1 MARWLAALLA
11 LLGLAAPLAA
21 QDRGRLIEYE
31 RVPAAGLPDQ
41 RLTIWLPPGYD
52 LYQNRYPVLY
62 MHDGHNLF
70 DVAKSNF
77 NKIWA
82 ADEAMLEAVTNQNV
96 EPHII
101 IGIWAPGADRYR
113 QYLPRSAYDM
123 ARGSLR
129 AQMDAAARDEVASDR
144 YLEWIAGPLK
154 TWVDTSFRTRPG
166 RDDTAIVGSSMGGLM
181 SCYAFLEQPQVFG
194 RAGCVSSHWPA
205 VDPRVVEGESA
216 AVKAL
221 WDGWFAARLGKPDG
235 RRVWMD
241 HGTATLDQFY
251 SRWWTQGSRRQA
263 GRRAATGKARSIP
276 GPSTR
281 RTPGRRGFRK
291 SSAGCWRRT
300 SEGRKPL
307 SPAAP
312 PPPCPAH
319 PWGTPSC
326 RRRTAPDRRRAIRA
340 RSPG

>member
-1 MARWLAALLA
+1 MFRWLAAILA
-11 LLGLAAPLAA
+11 LLGLAAPLTA
-21 QDRGRLIEYE
+21 QEALGHEARLIEYE

-52 LYQNRYPVLY
+52 AEDRRYPALY

-82 ADEAMLEAVTNQNV
+82 ADRAMLEAVTNETI

-113 QYLPRSAYDM
+113 QYLPRSAYDT
-123 ARGSLR
+123 ATGSLR
-129 AQMDAAARDEVASDR
+129 AQMDQAAGGEVVSDR

-154 TWVDTSFRTRPG
+154 TWIDSRFRTRTG

-181 SCYAFLEQPQVFG
+181 SCYAFLERPEVFG

-216 AVKAL
+216 AVKAM
-221 WDGWFAARLGKPDG
+221 WDAWFAARLGAPDG
-235 RRVWMD
+235 RRVWLD
-241 HGTATLDQFY
+241 HGTATLDAYYAPYQQVVDARFAAAGWQKGRDWESKVY
-251 SRWWTQGSRRQA
+251 QGA
-263 GRRAATGKARSIP
+263 EHEENAWAARLPEIFGWLLAK
-276 GPSTR
+276 
-281 RTPGRRGFRK
+281 
-291 SSAGCWRRT
+291 
-300 SEGRKPL
+300 
-307 SPAAP
+307 
-312 PPPCPAH
+312 
-319 PWGTPSC
+319 
-326 RRRTAPDRRRAIRA
+326 D
-340 RSPG
+340 